1 MRDQNIEQG
10 LHHLR
15 EHAERTP
22 ACPDDFVFTAL
33 AEGEVALDENQ
44 NLKEHLSQC
53 EYCIG
58 HLADLRRIGGLD
70 EGEPVPDLLMARA
83 RRMGRGTG
91 IRVQAPRWAV
101 AALVV
106 LAIGV
111 VSKPFFDRQTVPGQS
126 PVVSGQLADI
136 PQFRSIDRPNV
147 RPEILIPS
155 SGQVLP
161 VNEPV
166 FEWTTVQGS
175 LYYDVRLVSVE
186 GETVWEERV
195 KGTRRALPGDL
206 QLQAGTDYYLRV
218 DAYLAEAKRVSSR
231 HVFFSTEEQH

>member
-10 LHHLR
+10 LHLLKA
-15 EHAERTP
+15 HAERTP

-53 EYCIG
+53 DYCIG
-58 HLADLRRIGGLD
+58 HLADLSRIGELD
-70 EGEPVPDLLMARA
+70 EGEPVPELLMARA
-83 RRMGRGTG
+83 RRLGRGTG
-91 IRVQAPRWAV
+91 FRVQAPRWAA

-106 LAIGV
+106 LAVGV
-111 VSKPFFDRQTVPGQS
+111 TFSPLSDRQTVPGQT
-126 PVVSGQLADI
+126 PGVSEQLSEV

-155 SGQVLP
+155 SGQFLP

-166 FEWTTVQGS
+166 FEWTAVQGS
-175 LYYDVRLVSVE
+175 LYYDIRLVSAE

-195 KGTRRALPGDL
+195 KNTRRALPGDL
-206 QLQAGTDYYLRV
+206 QLQAGTDYYLLTR
-218 DAYLAEAKRVSSR
+218 ACP
-231 HVFFSTEEQH
+231 